1 MPLES
6 ARVAVVILHVI
17 GEDHE
22 LGDVGEAFEFGV
34 FKAFVDA
41 VAFCDDAFPI
51 VGFFHFDKD

>member
-6 ARVAVVILHVI
+6 APVAVVILHVI

-34 FKAFVDA
+34 LKRSLMRLRSATM
-41 VAFCDDAFPI
+41 PSRLL
-51 VGFFHFDKD
+51 GFSLR